1 MSREE
6 RVRERLNSHGAMGL
20 VALELAALNDLLAGR
35 PTDDEVAEPLWRF
48 NAGTEVWV
56 KARLGNGLAMDGA
69 LPLEFG
75 GEFATYCNVS
85 AMIQARPV
93 Q

>member
-35 PTDDEVAEPLWRF
+35 PTDDEVA
-48 NAGTEVWV
+48 
-56 KARLGNGLAMDGA
+56 
-69 LPLEFG
+69 
-75 GEFATYCNVS
+75 
-85 AMIQARPV
+85 
-93 Q
+93 